1 MKKLITTIAFI
12 ALSTVSAKAIDM
24 EMFSITGGL
33 AANQSVFG
41 ATAKQDD
48 YDAAGTTIETSNKE
62 SGAFTESFSSQFVE
76 LGIGRWISLG
86 FEHVPDSISTPQN
99 INSGG
104 NSTNDQGTN
113 SGKDTAKV
121 SVDFNDMN
129 TTYLKINSPMGI
141 YFKYGTVSTDLDIKE
156 TQLSGN
162 TYKNT
167 SVDGTSMGAGY
178 QKTLGERGFG
188 FRIEGNYVEL
198 DNVTVNNGV
207 GSSTSGGTTANGGFS
222 EVKATNLEGLT
233 GKVALTYTFG
243 RSGNSF

>member
-12 ALSTVSAKAIDM
+12 ALTTVSAKAIEM
-24 EMFSITGGL
+24 EMFSITGGI
-33 AANQSVFG
+33 AANNSVWG
-41 ATAKQDD
+41 ATATQDE
-48 YDAAGTTIETSNKE
+48 YNNAGTAIDATNKQ
-62 SGAFTESFSSQFVE
+62 SGVFTESFGSQFVE
-76 LGIGRWISLG
+76 LGIGRYISLG

-99 INSGG
+99 VNDSSGATAT
-104 NSTNDQGTN
+104 ST
-113 SGKDTAKV
+113 V

-129 TTYLKINSPMGI
+129 TTYLKLNTPMGI

-178 QKTLGERGFG
+178 QKTFGEGGFG

-207 GSSTSGGTTANGGFS
+207 TKTAGTGLNNFK
-222 EVKATNLEGLT
+222 EIKATNLEGLT

>member
-12 ALSTVSAKAIDM
+12 ALSTVSAKAVEWEI
-24 EMFSITGGL
+24 FSITGGL
-33 AANQSVFG
+33 AANESVFG
-41 ATAKQDD
+41 GTAQQDA
-48 YDAAGTTIETSNKE
+48 YDAIGTTIEVTDKE
-62 SGAFTESFSSQFVE
+62 HGVFTESFGSQFVE
-76 LGIGRWISLG
+76 LGIGRWVSLG

-99 INSGG
+99 INDSDGATAT
-104 NSTNDQGTN
+104 ST
-113 SGKDTAKV
+113 V

-129 TTYLKINSPMGI
+129 TTYIKLNTPIGI
-141 YFKYGTVSTDLDIKE
+141 YFKYGTVETDLDIKE

-162 TYKNT
+162 TYDNT
-167 SVDGTSMGAGY
+167 SVDGTSIGAGY

-207 GSSTSGGTTANGGFS
+207 TKVGAVGRADGGFN
-222 EVKATNLEGLT
+222 EIKATNLEGLT

>member
-1 MKKLITTIAFI
+1 MKKLITTFAFI
-12 ALSTVSAKAIDM
+12 ALSTVSAKAIEM

-33 AANQSVFG
+33 AVNNSVFG
-41 ATAKQDD
+41 ATAKQDA
-48 YDAAGTTIETSNKE
+48 YNAAGTIIEATDKE
-62 SGAFTESFSSQFVE
+62 HGVFAESFGSQFVE

-86 FEHVPDSISTPQN
+86 FEHVPDSISTPEN

-104 NSTNDQGTN
+104 NAGGDAGA
-113 SGKDTAKV
+113 DTSKV

-129 TTYLKINSPMGI
+129 TTYLKLNTPMGI
-141 YFKYGTVSTDLDIKE
+141 YFKYGMVSTDLDIKE

-178 QKTLGERGFG
+178 QKTFGDTGFG
-188 FRIEGNYVEL
+188 VRVEGNYVEL

-207 GSSTSGGTTANGGFS
+207 TKTAGTGLNNFK

>member
-12 ALSTVSAKAIDM
+12 ALSTVSAKAIEM
-24 EMFSITGGL
+24 EMFSITGGI
-33 AANQSVFG
+33 AANNSVWG
-41 ATAKQDD
+41 ATATQDE
-48 YDAAGTTIETSNKE
+48 YNNAGTAIDATNKQ
-62 SGAFTESFSSQFVE
+62 SGVFTESFGSQFVE
-76 LGIGRWISLG
+76 LGIGRYISLG

-99 INSGG
+99 INTG
-104 NSTNDQGTN
+104 NSGNDT
-113 SGKDTAKV
+113 SKV

-129 TTYLKINSPMGI
+129 TTYLKLNTPMGI

-167 SVDGTSMGAGY
+167 SVDGTSLGAGY
-178 QKTLGERGFG
+178 QKTFGERGFG

-207 GSSTSGGTTANGGFS
+207 TKTGGTPANHGFA
-222 EVKATNLEGLT
+222 EVKAKNLEGLT

>member
-12 ALSTVSAKAIDM
+12 ALSTVSAKAIEM

-33 AANQSVFG
+33 AANNSVWG
-41 ATAKQDD
+41 ATAQQDE
-48 YDAAGTTIETSNKE
+48 YDDDNTGTLHASNKE
-62 SGAFTESFSSQFVE
+62 SGVFTEGFGSQFVE
-76 LGIGRWISLG
+76 LGIGRWVSLG

-99 INSGG
+99 INDAGTRG
-104 NSTNDQGTN
+104 TTDTNTDATST
-113 SGKDTAKV
+113 V

-129 TTYLKINSPMGI
+129 TTYLKVNTPMGI
-141 YFKYGTVSTDLDIKE
+141 YLKYGTVTTDLDIKE
-156 TQLSGN
+156 TQKSGN

-167 SVDGTSMGAGY
+167 SVDGTSLGAGY
-178 QKTLGERGFG
+178 QKTVGESGFG

-198 DNVTVNNGV
+198 DGVRVNNGV
-207 GSSTSGGTTANGGFS
+207 TKTAGTGLNNFKEITA
-222 EVKATNLEGLT
+222 KNLEGLT

>member
-1 MKKLITTIAFI
+1 MKKLITTFAFI

-41 ATAKQDD
+41 GTAQQDD
-48 YDAAGTTIETSNKE
+48 YNAAGTTIETTDKE
-62 SGAFTESFSSQFVE
+62 HGVFTESFGSQFVE

-99 INSGG
+99 VNDSSGATAT
-104 NSTNDQGTN
+104 ST
-113 SGKDTAKV
+113 V

-129 TTYLKINSPMGI
+129 TTYLKLNTPMGI

-198 DNVTVNNGV
+198 DNVTVNNGITQV
-207 GSSTSGGTTANGGFS
+207 GVVGRTDGGFK
-222 EVKATNLEGLT
+222 EIKATNLEGLT

>member
-1 MKKLITTIAFI
+1 MKKLITTIVFL
-12 ALSTVSAKAIDM
+12 ALSTFSAKAIDM

-33 AANQSVFG
+33 AANNSVFG
-41 ATAKQDD
+41 ASAKQDD
-48 YDAAGTTIETSNKE
+48 YNAAGTTVEATDKE
-62 SGAFTESFSSQFVE
+62 HGVFTESFGSQFVE
-76 LGIGRWISLG
+76 LGIGRWISVG

-99 INSGG
+99 INDG
-104 NSTNDQGTN
+104 NEAGTTST
-113 SGKDTAKV
+113 V

-129 TTYLKINSPMGI
+129 TTYLKLNTPMGI

-167 SVDGTSMGAGY
+167 SVDGTSMGVGY
-178 QKTLGERGFG
+178 QKILGERGFG
-188 FRIEGNYVEL
+188 LRVEGNYVEL

-207 GSSTSGGTTANGGFS
+207 TKTAGTGLNNFK
-222 EVKATNLEGLT
+222 EIKATNLEGLT

>member
-12 ALSTVSAKAIDM
+12 ALSTVSAKAIEM
-24 EMFSITGGL
+24 EMFSITGGI
-33 AANQSVFG
+33 AANNSVWG
-41 ATAKQDD
+41 ATATQDE
-48 YDAAGTTIETSNKE
+48 YNALGTVIDASNKQ
-62 SGAFTESFSSQFVE
+62 SGVFTESFGSQFVE
-76 LGIGRWISLG
+76 LGIGRYISLG

-99 INSGG
+99 VNSGNAG
-104 NSTNDQGTN
+104 DTST
-113 SGKDTAKV
+113 V

-129 TTYLKINSPMGI
+129 TTYLKLNTPMGI

-162 TYKNT
+162 TYANT

-207 GSSTSGGTTANGGFS
+207 TKVGVLGRSDGGFA
-222 EVKATNLEGLT
+222 EVKAKNLEGLT

>member
-12 ALSTVSAKAIDM
+12 ALSTVSAKAIEM
-24 EMFSITGGL
+24 EMFSITGGI
-33 AANQSVFG
+33 AANQSVWG
-41 ATAKQDD
+41 ATAKQDE
-48 YDAAGTTIETSNKE
+48 YNAVGTAIDATNKQ
-62 SGAFTESFSSQFVE
+62 SGVFTESFGSQFVE
-76 LGIGRWISLG
+76 LGIGRWVSLG

-99 INSGG
+99 INDG
-104 NSTNDQGTN
+104 NYVTTS
-113 SGKDTAKV
+113 KV

-129 TTYLKINSPMGI
+129 TTYLKLNTPMGI

-207 GSSTSGGTTANGGFS
+207 TQTAGTGINNFK
-222 EVKATNLEGLT
+222 EIKATNLEGLT

>member
-1 MKKLITTIAFI
+1 MKKVITTIVFI

-33 AANQSVFG
+33 AANNSVWG
-41 ATAKQDD
+41 ASAQQDE
-48 YDAAGTTIETSNKE
+48 YDSNNDGSIDASNKE
-62 SGAFTESFSSQFVE
+62 SGVFTESFGSQFVE

-99 INSGG
+99 INDGG
-104 NSTNDQGTN
+104 SVDGTSDATST
-113 SGKDTAKV
+113 V

-129 TTYLKINSPMGI
+129 TTYLKLNTPMGI

-162 TYKNT
+162 TYSNT

-207 GSSTSGGTTANGGFS
+207 GTSTSGGTTANGGFN

>member
-12 ALSTVSAKAIDM
+12 ALSTVSAKAVEWEI
-24 EMFSITGGL
+24 FSITGGL

-41 ATAKQDD
+41 GTAQQDD
-48 YDAAGTTIETSNKE
+48 YNAAGTTIETTDKE
-62 SGAFTESFSSQFVE
+62 HGVFTESFGSQFVE

-99 INSGG
+99 VNDSSGATAT
-104 NSTNDQGTN
+104 ST
-113 SGKDTAKV
+113 V

-129 TTYLKINSPMGI
+129 TTYIKLNTPIGI
-141 YFKYGTVSTDLDIKE
+141 YFKYGTVETDLDIKE

-162 TYKNT
+162 TYDNT
-167 SVDGTSMGAGY
+167 SVDGTSIGAGY

-207 GSSTSGGTTANGGFS
+207 TQTAGTGLNNFK
-222 EVKATNLEGLT
+222 EIKATNLEGLT

>member
-1 MKKLITTIAFI
+1 MRKLITTIAFI

-41 ATAKQDD
+41 GTAQQDD
-48 YDAAGTTIETSNKE
+48 YNATGTTIETTDKE
-62 SGAFTESFSSQFVE
+62 HGVFTESFGSQFVE

-86 FEHVPDSISTPQN
+86 FEHVPDSISTPEN

-104 NSTNDQGTN
+104 NPG
-113 SGKDTAKV
+113 GGAGADTSKV

-129 TTYLKINSPMGI
+129 TTYLKLNTPMGI

-162 TYKNT
+162 TYSNT

-178 QKTLGERGFG
+178 QKTLGESGFG

-207 GSSTSGGTTANGGFS
+207 TKTAGTGINNFK
-222 EVKATNLEGLT
+222 EIKATNLEGLT

>member
-24 EMFSITGGL
+24 EIFSITGGI
-33 AANQSVFG
+33 AANNSVFG

-48 YDAAGTTIETSNKE
+48 YNAAGTTIETTDKE
-62 SGAFTESFSSQFVE
+62 SGAFQESFSSQFVE

-86 FEHVPDSISTPQN
+86 YEHVPDSISTPKN

-104 NSTNDQGTN
+104 GVTGTTNDT
-113 SGKDTAKV
+113 SSV

-129 TTYLKINSPMGI
+129 TTYLKLNTPMGI
-141 YFKYGTVSTDLDIKE
+141 YLKFGTVSTDLDIKE
-156 TQLSGN
+156 TQFSGN

-198 DNVTVNNGV
+198 DSVTVNNGV
-207 GSSTSGGTTANGGFS
+207 TKTAGTGLNNFK
-222 EVKATNLEGLT
+222 EIKATNLEGLT

>member
-1 MKKLITTIAFI
+1 MKKVITTIAFI
-12 ALSTVSAKAIDM
+12 ALSTVSAKAIEM

-41 ATAKQDD
+41 GTAQQDD
-48 YDAAGTTIETSNKE
+48 YNAAGTSIETTDKE
-62 SGAFTESFSSQFVE
+62 HGVFTESFSSQFIE

-99 INSGG
+99 INDGG
-104 NSTNDQGTN
+104 DAGTTST
-113 SGKDTAKV
+113 V

-129 TTYLKINSPMGI
+129 TTYIKLNTPIGI
-141 YFKYGTVSTDLDIKE
+141 YFKYGTVETDLDIKE

-162 TYKNT
+162 TYDNT
-167 SVDGTSMGAGY
+167 SVDGTSIGAGY

-207 GSSTSGGTTANGGFS
+207 TKAGVVTRTDGGFA

>member
-12 ALSTVSAKAIDM
+12 ALSTVSAKAVEWEI
-24 EMFSITGGL
+24 FSITGGL

-41 ATAKQDD
+41 GTAQQDA
-48 YDAAGTTIETSNKE
+48 YDAIGTTIEVTDKE
-62 SGAFTESFSSQFVE
+62 HGVFTESFGSQFVE
-76 LGIGRWISLG
+76 LGIGRWVSLG
-86 FEHVPDSISTPQN
+86 FEHVPDSISSPQN
-99 INSGG
+99 INDSDGATAT
-104 NSTNDQGTN
+104 ST
-113 SGKDTAKV
+113 V

-129 TTYLKINSPMGI
+129 TTYLKLNTPMGI

-162 TYKNT
+162 TYSNT

-178 QKTLGERGFG
+178 QKTLGESGFG

-207 GSSTSGGTTANGGFS
+207 TKTAGTGLNNFK
-222 EVKATNLEGLT
+222 EIKATNLEGLT

>member
-12 ALSTVSAKAIDM
+12 ALSTVSAKAVEWEI
-24 EMFSITGGL
+24 FSITGGL

-41 ATAKQDD
+41 GTAQQDA
-48 YDAAGTTIETSNKE
+48 YDAIGTTIEVTDKE
-62 SGAFTESFSSQFVE
+62 HGVFTESFGSQFVE
-76 LGIGRWISLG
+76 LGIGRWVSLG

-99 INSGG
+99 INDSDGATAT
-104 NSTNDQGTN
+104 ST
-113 SGKDTAKV
+113 V

-129 TTYLKINSPMGI
+129 TTYIKLNTPIGI
-141 YFKYGTVSTDLDIKE
+141 YFKYGTVETDLDIKE

-162 TYKNT
+162 TYDNT
-167 SVDGTSMGAGY
+167 SVDGTSIGAGY

-198 DNVTVNNGV
+198 DNVTVNNGITQV
-207 GSSTSGGTTANGGFS
+207 GVVGRTDGGFK
-222 EVKATNLEGLT
+222 EIKATNLEGLT

>member
-1 MKKLITTIAFI
+1 MKKIITTIAFI

-24 EMFSITGGL
+24 EVFSITGGL

-41 ATAKQDD
+41 GTAQQDE
-48 YDAAGTTIETSNKE
+48 YNAVGTSIDASNKE
-62 SGAFTESFSSQFVE
+62 SGVFTESFGSQFVE

-86 FEHVPDSISTPQN
+86 FEHVPDSISTPEN

-104 NSTNDQGTN
+104 GNGSANDT
-113 SGKDTAKV
+113 SKV

-129 TTYLKINSPMGI
+129 TTYLKINTPMGI

-156 TQLSGN
+156 TQDSGN
-162 TYKNT
+162 TYANT
-167 SVDGTSMGAGY
+167 SVDGTSIGAGY

-207 GSSTSGGTTANGGFS
+207 TKVGVVGRADGGFN

>member
-12 ALSTVSAKAIDM
+12 ALSTVSAKAIEM
-24 EMFSITGGL
+24 EMFSITGGI
-33 AANQSVFG
+33 AANESVFG

-48 YDAAGTTIETSNKE
+48 YNAGGTAIETSNKE
-62 SGAFTESFSSQFVE
+62 HGVFTESFASQFVE

-99 INSGG
+99 INDGPEGS
-104 NSTNDQGTN
+104 
-113 SGKDTAKV
+113 DTSKV

-129 TTYLKINSPMGI
+129 TTYLKLNTPMGI

-162 TYKNT
+162 TYKNA

-207 GSSTSGGTTANGGFS
+207 TKTGGTAANHGFA
-222 EVKATNLEGLT
+222 EVKAKNLEGLT

>member
-12 ALSTVSAKAIDM
+12 ALTTVSAKAIEM
-24 EMFSITGGL
+24 EMFSITGGI

-48 YDAAGTTIETSNKE
+48 YNAGGTAIETTNKE
-62 SGAFTESFSSQFVE
+62 SGAFVESFGSQFVE

-99 INSGG
+99 INDGG
-104 NSTNDQGTN
+104 GAATSVGNAGTTST
-113 SGKDTAKV
+113 V

-129 TTYLKINSPMGI
+129 TTYLKINTPLGI

-178 QKTLGERGFG
+178 QKILGERGFG

-207 GSSTSGGTTANGGFS
+207 TKTAGTGLNNFK
-222 EVKATNLEGLT
+222 EIKATNLEGLT

>member
-12 ALSTVSAKAIDM
+12 ALSTVSAKAI
-24 EMFSITGGL
+24 EWELFSITGGL

-41 ATAKQDD
+41 GTAQQDD
-48 YDAAGTTIETSNKE
+48 YNAAGTTIETTDKE
-62 SGAFTESFSSQFVE
+62 HGVFTESFSSQFVE
-76 LGIGRWISLG
+76 LGIGKWVSLG

-99 INSGG
+99 VNDSSGATAT
-104 NSTNDQGTN
+104 ST
-113 SGKDTAKV
+113 V

-129 TTYLKINSPMGI
+129 TTYLKINTPMGI

-198 DNVTVNNGV
+198 DSVTVNNGV
-207 GSSTSGGTTANGGFS
+207 TQTAGTGINNFK
-222 EVKATNLEGLT
+222 EIKATNLEGLT

-243 RSGNSF
+243 RSANSF

>member
-12 ALSTVSAKAIDM
+12 ALSTVSAKAIEM

-33 AANQSVFG
+33 AANESVFG
-41 ATAKQDD
+41 ASAKQDD
-48 YDAAGTTIETSNKE
+48 YNAAGTSIETTDKE
-62 SGAFTESFSSQFVE
+62 HGVFTESFSSQFVE
-76 LGIGRWISLG
+76 LGIGRWISVG

-99 INSGG
+99 VNDSSGATAT
-104 NSTNDQGTN
+104 ST
-113 SGKDTAKV
+113 V

-129 TTYLKINSPMGI
+129 TTYLKLNTPMGI

-188 FRIEGNYVEL
+188 FRIEGNYVDL
-198 DNVTVNNGV
+198 DSVTVNNGV
-207 GSSTSGGTTANGGFS
+207 TKTAGTGLNNFK
-222 EVKATNLEGLT
+222 EIKATNLEGLT

>member
-12 ALSTVSAKAIDM
+12 ALSTVSAKAIEM
-24 EMFSITGGL
+24 EMFSITGGI
-33 AANQSVFG
+33 ATNQSVFG

-48 YDAAGTTIETSNKE
+48 YNAAGTSIETTDKE
-62 SGAFTESFSSQFVE
+62 HGVFTESFGSQFVE

-99 INSGG
+99 VNDGG
-104 NSTNDQGTN
+104 SYGTN
-113 SGKDTAKV
+113 GTGTTSTV

-129 TTYLKINSPMGI
+129 TTYLKINTPMGI

-178 QKTLGERGFG
+178 QKILGERGFG
-188 FRIEGNYVEL
+188 FRIEGNYVDL
-198 DNVTVNNGV
+198 DSVTVNNGV
-207 GSSTSGGTTANGGFS
+207 TKTAGTGNNNFK
-222 EVKATNLEGLT
+222 EIKATNLEGLT

>member
-41 ATAKQDD
+41 GTAQQDE
-48 YDAAGTTIETSNKE
+48 YNAVGTSIDASNKE
-62 SGAFTESFSSQFVE
+62 SGVFTESFGSQFVE
-76 LGIGRWISLG
+76 LGIGSWISLG
-86 FEHVPDSISTPQN
+86 FEHVPDSISSPQN
-99 INSGG
+99 VNDSSGATAT
-104 NSTNDQGTN
+104 ST
-113 SGKDTAKV
+113 V

-129 TTYLKINSPMGI
+129 TTYLKLNTPMGI

-156 TQLSGN
+156 TQASGN
-162 TYKNT
+162 TYANT
-167 SVDGTSMGAGY
+167 SVDGTSIGAGY

-207 GSSTSGGTTANGGFS
+207 TKVGAVGRTDGGFN